1 MALQFHAEPARRRQ
15 VARDD
20 RSEVRIA
27 LCPSEPPP
35 PAPERDVLAEAH
47 TADAAAS
54 PADLGALW
62 QDFMAGRLRLDAAVS
77 GPERHY
83 VFLRIQPTPG
93 VHLRALETTV
103 LVRVF
108 CGEQQKFVAAE
119 LSIACSTASKWFTL
133 GVAKLGLGRRSV
145 PLPLIVAAQAWS
157 LSEGREGGEGPS
169 VAARSTLVRREG
181 KPMVLLSVPR
191 PSIAP
196 RFLTRAEEDV
206 AALVAEGRSRW
217 EIAVTRAKSA
227 QTIACQLRGV
237 YAKLAVGNRYALVR
251 RGLDLGW
258 FSAPQADR
266 AARFARG

>member
-1 MALQFHAEPARRRQ
+1 MALQFHAEPARRRH

-47 TADAAAS
+47 AADAAAS

-157 LSEGREGGEGPS
+157 LSEGREGPS